1 MSLNQKIT
9 EYALE
14 LGFDRV
20 GFTTAAPF
28 GQLSQSLEERDQ
40 GYRWVSDGL
49 LQIGKVVD
57 PSFVL
62 PTARSLVVLIY
73 DYHKQSFPPELLGKI
88 GKAYQA
94 RLYLGKKRIFGTRLR
109 LLKEFL
115 EEEGMEVGA
124 RPALPERQAAIRSGL
139 ANFGRNTF
147 VYTPGC
153 GSYVAIASLAV
164 SADLGGAEHE
174 PSSGCP
180 EDCRR
185 CIEACPTGALY
196 EPYKMDPL
204 RCIAFNTYAPGN
216 FPGAP
221 ADIPHPI
228 REKMGSWIYGCD
240 LCQDACPRNQK
251 RLEQKLPPD
260 AYLHQVAARITL
272 SDLLHMDD
280 RFYSEKVQPLLYGY
294 VWEKKFLQR
303 NAAIALGNSGDE
315 AAVPH
320 LEQAAG
326 DPEEMVRAYVAWALG
341 RLGGA
346 RSRRALE
353 MALSRETNAAVQ
365 EEIRAALGYNR
376 I

>member
-1 MSLNQKIT
+1 MSLHQKIT

-28 GQLSQSLEERDQ
+28 GQLSQALEERNT
-40 GYRWVSDGL
+40 GYSWVSEGL
-49 LQIGKVVD
+49 LQIGQAAD

-62 PTARSLVVLIY
+62 PTARSLIVLIY
-73 DYHKQSFPPELLGKI
+73 DYHKQSFPAELLGKI

-115 EEEGMEVGA
+115 EEQGMEVGV

-139 ANFGRNTF
+139 GTFGRNTF
-147 VYTPGC
+147 VYVPGC
-153 GSYVAIASLAV
+153 GSYVAVATLAV
-164 SADLGGAEHE
+164 SAELEGALHE
-174 PSSGCP
+174 PSSCCP

-185 CIEACPTGALY
+185 CIESCPTGALY
-196 EPYKMDPL
+196 APFKMDPL

-216 FPGAP
+216 FPDTP
-221 ADIPHPI
+221 ADIPHLI

-240 LCQDACPRNQK
+240 ICQDSCPRNQK
-251 RLEQKLPPD
+251 RLELKLPPD
-260 AYLHQVAARITL
+260 AYLHRVAAKMTL
-272 SDLLHMDD
+272 SDLLQMDD
-280 RFYSEKVQPLLYGY
+280 HFFFEKVQPLLYGY
-294 VWEKKFLQR
+294 IWEKKFLQR

-320 LEQAAG
+320 LEQAAA
-326 DPEEMVRAYVAWALG
+326 DPEEMVRAYAAWALG
-341 RLGGA
+341 RLGGP

-353 MALSRETNAAVQ
+353 AALKRETVI
-365 EEIRAALGYNR
+365 EVKKEILAALG
-376 I
+376 